1 MCYVVV
7 HTCTVCTTTVCS
19 MYDLPL
25 CTIMH
30 YLHRMYVHV
39 YYIFTILCVLSQL
52 QPLIFLYCYGN
63 KPALSTTLSNC
74 ECHTAVSQTDFS
86 FAGSLERKLLFSH
99 SRYQQHFDLEGESGI
114 VVRGIGT
121 AVTVSKAV
129 TSLAGGGATSPMFGS
144 EGITS
149 LRKQQ

>member
-1 MCYVVV
+1 MYYHVLSALYVCACVL
-7 HTCTVCTTTVCS
+7 HIHYTLCTVTATAF
-19 MYDLPL
+19 DLF
-25 CTIMH
+25 CIAMATNQH
-30 YLHRMYVHV
+30 FRLHSPIVNA
-39 YYIFTILCVLSQL
+39 TL
-52 QPLIFLYCYGN
+52 LYP
-63 KPALSTTLSNC
+63 K
-74 ECHTAVSQTDFS
+74 TDFL
-86 FAGSLERKLLFSH
+86 FTGSLERKLLFSH